1 VAARLEELLAGTNVA
16 FAEDCLQAD
25 AAVAALLPGQ
35 ILLLENVRFYKN
47 ESSKK
52 EDERVAM
59 ARKLATYGDVFV
71 SDAFGTAHRNSAT
84 STCVCGEFRLS
95 ASLSHTLT
103 ISFCFFFYDSDGSA
117 GNYGTRSRWLS
128 HEQGNYRL

>member
-1 VAARLEELLAGTNVA
+1 MAEHSLRPVAARLEELMEGNTKVA

-25 AAVAALLPGQ
+25 AAVAALSPGQ

-59 ARKLATYGDVFV
+59 ARKLATYGDIFV

-84 STCVCGEFRLS
+84 STCPPTGR
-95 ASLSHTLT
+95 
-103 ISFCFFFYDSDGSA
+103 
-117 GNYGTRSRWLS
+117 
-128 HEQGNYRL
+128 